1 MKKIKAMIDSAFNK
15 KDAIYMLETLRIFGD
30 ISDVEYEKGRKLINK
45 SYKNN
50 QFNQNPFITF
60 TYKIIKTNKI

>member
-30 ISDVEYEKGRKLINK
+30 ISDVEYEKGRKLINHLQK
-45 SYKNN
+45 
-50 QFNQNPFITF
+50 QLV
-60 TYKIIKTNKI
+60 

>member
-30 ISDVEYEKGRKLINK
+30 ISDVEYEKGRKLIRK
-45 SYKNN
+45 E
-50 QFNQNPFITF
+50 F
-60 TYKIIKTNKI
+60 TKTISLIKIHLLHSRIR